1 MSEEKAT
8 ELGLQPIV
16 RVIAQAASGCDPLY
30 MGMGPVLATQ
40 KALKQVGLTVNDLD
54 VIELN
59 EAFAAQ
65 SIGCIRELGLDEAK
79 VNPNGGAIALGH
91 PIGATGAILMTK
103 CIHELKRTNKRY
115 GLVTLCIAGGLG
127 ISTMVENCT

>member
-1 MSEEKAT
+1 MASGRNDGAAALLVMSEEKAT

-59 EAFAAQ
+59 EAFAAE
-65 SIGCIRELGLDEAK
+65 SIGCIRGAWFRRSESESERWCHCTWASDRR
-79 VNPNGGAIALGH
+79 NGCYFNRQNVF
-91 PIGATGAILMTK
+91 M
-103 CIHELKRTNKRY
+103 N
-115 GLVTLCIAGGLG
+115 
-127 ISTMVENCT
+127 